1 MEIKDIERRISK
13 LSKNEAVILGAFC
26 VDRMLPY
33 YVRFE
38 DEISTEDDAFFVK
51 FKGGYTK
58 LSQLLKIAIQS
69 LNDSHN
75 NDYSEYIEQCL
86 ELAPDTEEISSVPAV
101 LAQNCAIGLSYIFQ
115 YLDNGNTMN
124 INYCFQ
130 KLMECY
136 DVVYERKDDI
146 EKYYSELDS
155 DFSTLFNTFC

>member
-1 MEIKDIERRISK
+1 MEIKDIERQISK
-13 LSKNEAVILGAFC
+13 LSKNEAVILGVFC

-38 DEISTEDDAFFVK
+38 DEISTEDDVFFEK
-51 FKGGYTK
+51 FKEGYTK

-69 LNDSHN
+69 VNDSQN

-115 YLDNGNTMN
+115 YLGDNNIQN
-124 INYCFQ
+124 INFCFQ
-130 KLMECY
+130 KLVECY
-136 DVVYERKDDI
+136 EVAFEREEDF
-146 EKYYSELDS
+146 EKYYNVLGT
-155 DFSTLFNTFC
+155 DFSALFKTFC